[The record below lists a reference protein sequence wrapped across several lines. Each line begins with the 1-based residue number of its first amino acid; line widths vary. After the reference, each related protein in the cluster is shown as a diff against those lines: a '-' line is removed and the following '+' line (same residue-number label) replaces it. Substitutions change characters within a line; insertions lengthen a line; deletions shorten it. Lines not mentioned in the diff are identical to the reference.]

1 MLKTSLAA
9 IVLAASA
16 TIAFAAT
23 DDELNQQI
31 VGPWGPDETC
41 AEGALT
47 FNADG
52 TYTIVRADDEP
63 ESGTWS
69 ITDGV
74 ITASDQPTSTVT
86 IDGNTLVMGDPKGG
100 PPKETLIR
108 CPE

>member
-9 IVLAASA
+9 IALATCA

-31 VGPWGPDETC
+31 VGPWGQDAAC

-52 TYTIVRADDEP
+52 TYTIVRPDDEP

-74 ITASDQPTSTVT
+74 ITATDQPVSTVT
-86 IDGNTLVMGDPKGG
+86 IEGETLTMGDPKGG
-100 PPKETLIR
+100 PRKETFFR